1 MKHLLTKQDF
11 AVVIIAK
18 AWFIE
23 KNAIFKTIL
32 NVFVLKVRGRIE
44 KTVLLNICFSMKV
57 DGSS

>member
-18 AWFIE
+18 AWFAE
-23 KNAIFKTIL
+23 KNVIFKTIL
-32 NVFVLKVRGRIE
+32 NIFVVKVRGRIE
-44 KTVLLNICFSMKV
+44 ETVLLNICFSMKV